1 MKPPGGL
8 LVHLFQHG
16 VKPGLAVRLCG
27 HGFIASPN
35 RRVALLLS
43 QRHAVQQTFQIKAR
57 AAYQQRNFPPLP
69 DVRKDPLRVLHVPG
83 YGVAFLRLQNIQ
95 HVMGNLLLLR
105 ARGLGGADV
114 HAPVDL
120 HTVHADDLHRIFPG
134 QLHGK
139 AAFSRSGA
147 SRQGQ
152 NLGLHRPPSFSIAL
166 WAY

>member
-16 VKPGLAVRLCG
+16 VKPGLAVWLCG

-35 RRVALLLS
+35 RRVALLLA
-43 QRHAVQQTFQIKAR
+43 QRHAVQQAFQIKPR
-57 AAYQQRNFPPLP
+57 ASHQQRQLSPLP

-83 YGVAFLRLQNIQ
+83 HGIAFLRLQNIQ
-95 HVMGNLLLLR
+95 HVVRNQLLLR

-120 HTVHADDLHRIFPG
+120 HTVHADDLHRIFQG

-139 AAFSRSGA
+139 VAFSRRGTA
-147 SRQGQ
+147 RQGQ

>member
-1 MKPPGGL
+1 MGGL
-8 LVHLFQHG
+8 FIHLFQQG
-16 VKPGLAVRLCG
+16 VELRLSVRLG
-27 HGFIASPN
+27 GDGFIACPN
-35 RRVALLLS
+35 RRVALLLA
-43 QRHAVQQTFQIKAR
+43 QRHAVQQAFQIKAR
-57 AAYQQRNFPPLP
+57 AAYQQRNLSPLP
-69 DVRKDPLRVLHVPG
+69 DIPKDLLRVLHVPG
-83 YGVAFLRLQNIQ
+83 HGVAFLRLQNIQ
-95 HVMGNLLLLR
+95 HVVRNQLLLR

-120 HTVHADDLHRIFPG
+120 HTVHADDLHWIFPG